1 MRRPFDNQT
10 IVITGASDGIGR
22 ELALQLAAQGARI
35 AAGARNGA
43 KLDEVVAECR
53 ARGAQ
58 AIAVETD
65 VTDEAACRRL
75 IETAVEA
82 FGGLDVLVN
91 NAGQSMRAKLAE
103 IADLGI
109 FDRLM
114 RVNYLGA
121 VYCTAHALPHLRRSR
136 GLVMAI
142 SSLQGK
148 TGFPGFSGYAAS
160 KYALHG
166 FFDSLRIELMGS
178 GIGVSVVCP
187 GPVATAIHEHRPT
200 LGAAAPDRSGG
211 ADPQGYMPIEDC
223 VRQIIRAMRRRDR
236 ELLMTRTGKL
246 LPWLRLLAPGYVDR
260 RTDALVRAFYRKREA
275 GV

>member
-1 MRRPFDNQT
+1 MSRPFEHQT

-22 ELALQLAAQGARI
+22 ELALQLAASGARI
-35 AAGARNGA
+35 VAGARNRA
-43 KLDEVVAECR
+43 KLDEVVAGCR
-53 ARGAQ
+53 AHGAE
-58 AIAVETD
+58 AVAVETD
-65 VTDEAACRRL
+65 ITDEAACRRL
-75 IETAVEA
+75 IETAVQT
-82 FGGLDVLVN
+82 FGGVDVLVN
-91 NAGQSMRAKLAE
+91 NAGQSMRAPLAE

-109 FDRLM
+109 FESLM

-160 KYALHG
+160 KFALHG
-166 FFDSLRIELMGS
+166 FFESLRIELLGS
-178 GIGVSVVCP
+178 GVGVSLVCP

-200 LGAAAPDRSGG
+200 LGGAPPDRSGG
-211 ADPQGYMPIEDC
+211 ADPRGYMPVEEC
-223 VRQIIRAMRRRDR
+223 VRLIIRALHRRDR
-236 ELLMTRTGKL
+236 ELLMTPVGRL

-260 RTDALVRAFYRKREA
+260 RTDAMVRAFYRKRE
-275 GV
+275 GKT